1 MVNLAL
7 CGFPFATFGRSGL
20 CGAPFPWARCWTKG
34 HQTYLLDISVKLV
47 HTQMFPP
54 PPPFFFFPPLFFFGD
69 LFFFFLF
76 LCMIRHYQNTILGP
90 LDLISLTQVKPE
102 GQLCSGVCI
111 KCCFVCFLSLYF
123 VCKPNV
129 NYVLY

>member
-54 PPPFFFFPPLFFFGD
+54 PFFGD
-69 LFFFFLF
+69 LFFFF

-90 LDLISLTQVKPE
+90 HDLISLTPVKPE
-102 GQLCSGVCI
+102 DQLCSGVY
-111 KCCFVCFLSLYF
+111 KMLFFVLFFLFSFSLYF